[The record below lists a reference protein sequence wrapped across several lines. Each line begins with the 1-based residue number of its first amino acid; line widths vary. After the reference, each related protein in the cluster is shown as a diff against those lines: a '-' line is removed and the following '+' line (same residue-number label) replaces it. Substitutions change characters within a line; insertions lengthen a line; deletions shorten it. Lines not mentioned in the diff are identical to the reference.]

1 MISWLI
7 GHVLPV
13 CIGISL
19 GLMGGGG
26 SVLAVPILVYIM
38 GISPK
43 PAIAMTLLWLLSA
56 SLVLFPTRNK
66 GMSILKPPLCLD
78 RRQC

>member
-1 MISWLI
+1 MISWII
-7 GHVLPV
+7 GHVFAV

-26 SVLAVPILVYIM
+26 SVLAVPILVYVM

-43 PAIAMTLLWLLSA
+43 PAIAMTLFIVA
-56 SLVLFPTRNK
+56 FVSLIGVIPH
-66 GMSILKPPLCLD
+66 
-78 RRQC
+78 